1 MVDASGAL
9 AGVVSKKDQ
18 SRCTDAPSS
27 TKVVAVMSKPAIAIS
42 PTTSAAITAALCLKH
57 KIRRVPVV
65 NSDGRVV
72 GMVTRTD
79 LFKVLGD
86 DAV

>member
-27 TKVVAVMSKPAIAIS
+27 TKVVAVMSKPAIS

-79 LFKVLGD
+79 FFKVLGD